1 MLTLDG
7 GDNFASDQPYPIIF
21 AHAMWNCRLI
31 GADRSSGLL
40 VLNHLSTKGQINVK
54 KRTNLTRMDHEGC
67 RGWWVRIQRGDKHVS
82 KLFSDGKY
90 GSNRKAE
97 LAAIKFRDE
106 ELKKLPKRVFK
117 GSKGPRRT
125 ATGYYLRTRVR
136 RGHDERAWVAI
147 WTENGRQMEK
157 SFSVNQH
164 GNAGA
169 KKLAKAYRQEM
180 VKRLLQQDGMMA
192 DAAEIKTATE
202 KDSAKKTVVKKG
214 DTGKGDTGKGASKKS
229 STGKVAGKTASA
241 KKGSTAA
248 KGNAKKGSAKKV
260 APKKTA
266 KKATK
271 RK

>member
-1 MLTLDG
+1 M
-7 GDNFASDQPYPIIF
+7 
-21 AHAMWNCRLI
+21 
-31 GADRSSGLL
+31 
-40 VLNHLSTKGQINVK
+40 K

-106 ELKKLPKRVFK
+106 ELKKLPEREFK
-117 GSKGPRRT
+117 GSKGPRRN

-136 RGHDERAWVAI
+136 RGRDEHAWVAI

-180 VKRLLQQDGMMA
+180 VERMLQQQEDTPTQAENKPVAKMA
-192 DAAEIKTATE
+192 NAKASAARK
-202 KDSAKKTVVKKG
+202 V
-214 DTGKGDTGKGASKKS
+214 ASKS
-229 STGKVAGKTASA
+229 GA
-241 KKGSTAA
+241 
-248 KGNAKKGSAKKV
+248 AKKV
-260 APKKTA
+260 AGSNSSPKKIPPKKSA
-266 KKATK
+266 KKSAK